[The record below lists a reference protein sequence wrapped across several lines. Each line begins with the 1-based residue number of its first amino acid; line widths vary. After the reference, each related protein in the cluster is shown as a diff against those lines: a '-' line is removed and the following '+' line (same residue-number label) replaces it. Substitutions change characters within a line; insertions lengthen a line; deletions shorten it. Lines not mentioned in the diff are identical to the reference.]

1 MLQTQTFLF
10 SYSIFVKNVFFCE
23 SEVYTRIK
31 EKNLKILSKKYQ
43 LREVI
48 PSKTSGGHISR
59 TIVTIKWNVLRKF
72 LRTNGHLHK
81 KRLKQFTLL
90 LFKRIQDIFWREV
103 DDKYQRYI
111 CICLLSRNLIYEK
124 IHKMHQKRPCYAIK
138 LTSNN
143 SGLNTFQYYRCN
155 GRGIH
160 LQEHA
165 FCIFRV
171 NVFHKHLSILLK
183 IIP

>member
-1 MLQTQTFLF
+1 MKVRWHENQSRITKDVTDTNFHP
-10 SYSIFVKNVFFCE
+10 SYSLFVKNVFLWIW
-23 SEVYTRIK
+23 SVHTYQR
-31 EKNLKILSKKYQ
+31 KNVKILSKKYQ

-59 TIVTIKWNVLRKF
+59 TIVTIKWNVLRKI

-90 LFKRIQDIFWREV
+90 LFKRIQDRFWREV

-124 IHKMHQKRPCYAIK
+124 IHKMHLKRPCYEIK
-138 LTSNN
+138 YKTD
-143 SGLNTFQYYRCN
+143 F
-155 GRGIH
+155 
-160 LQEHA
+160 
-165 FCIFRV
+165 
-171 NVFHKHLSILLK
+171 K
-183 IIP
+183 

>member
-1 MLQTQTFLF
+1 M
-10 SYSIFVKNVFFCE
+10 
-23 SEVYTRIK
+23 R
-31 EKNLKILSKKYQ
+31 KI
-43 LREVI
+43 
-48 PSKTSGGHISR
+48 
-59 TIVTIKWNVLRKF
+59 

-90 LFKRIQDIFWREV
+90 LFKRIQDRFWREV

-124 IHKMHQKRPCYAIK
+124 IHKMHLKRPCYAIK

-143 SGLNTFQYYRCN
+143 FGLNTFQYYRCN

-171 NVFHKHLSILLK
+171 NVFHTHLSILLK
-183 IIP
+183 RIT